1 MAKSISKWS
10 DEFLAQ
16 MEAIR
21 LGSEDKYKA
30 AIGEKQND
38 VPMLDKGDWTGNPT
52 DHDGL
57 TDAFSRESLDE
68 QFGDIIQDPENKGV
82 SGDLQAITLQGDM
95 LAAYERATRSRL
107 MSKPRAMLHAAARK
121 RGHGSIGGPVT
132 KGFVETIASI
142 MNKSKTTNE

>member
-21 LGSEDKYKA
+21 KASEDKFKSA
-30 AIGEKQND
+30 TGEKQNSLPTVD
-38 VPMLDKGDWTGNPT
+38 RRSWSGDPT

-57 TDAFSRESLDE
+57 SKAFSRESLDE
-68 QFGDIIQDPENKGV
+68 QFGDIIQDHENKGV
-82 SGDLQAITLQGDM
+82 SGDIQVINLQGDI

-121 RGHGSIGGPVT
+121 RGHGSLGGPIT

-142 MNKSKTTNE
+142 MNKSKTNNE